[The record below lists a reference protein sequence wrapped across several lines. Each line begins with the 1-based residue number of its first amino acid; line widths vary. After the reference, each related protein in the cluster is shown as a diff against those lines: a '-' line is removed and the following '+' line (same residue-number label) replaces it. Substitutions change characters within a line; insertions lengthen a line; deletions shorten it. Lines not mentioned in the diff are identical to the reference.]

1 MRYLAGNRVFNNE
14 SWIKLNI
21 VLVNYRSSPSAGLWM
36 QEKDNIHPSE
46 VIETSSSLTS
56 NVVQNRFIKSLVK
69 ANQWSIVYRYLV
81 NLWSPYKVKKIQT
94 FSVGFG
100 KVETSMCCGICPDRS
115 RFYIL
120 DVGKAEL
127 NSLVNFTEK
136 IKWPI
141 TKLSDL
147 DDLILNLCAGL

>member
-1 MRYLAGNRVFNNE
+1 MHIILVNIAFAYYFCTNNTVLSILIWSLIFRLIILRRYVGYWPSIYHIKYIGWVISMRYLAGNRVFNNE

-69 ANQWSIVYRYLV
+69 ANQWNIVYRYFV
-81 NLWSPYKVKKIQT
+81 NWWSP
-94 FSVGFG
+94 
-100 KVETSMCCGICPDRS
+100 
-115 RFYIL
+115 
-120 DVGKAEL
+120 
-127 NSLVNFTEK
+127 
-136 IKWPI
+136 
-141 TKLSDL
+141 
-147 DDLILNLCAGL
+147 